1 MFELLFS
8 PFSYLS
14 ITWEKGLKSKRF
26 FDIGL
31 PIILSIFTVI
41 LLISL
46 RLCIE
51 KGTNIFNND
60 ITYYLSGFFQ
70 TIPGFYI
77 AGLAAIATLN
87 SDNMDVYMRGNPCP
101 KLNGKKIKRRLFL
114 AQLFS
119 YLTIGSLILFIL
131 TLVGRFAAS
140 INILKDVSTYSYY
153 FAYAVFCL
161 IYFYFFWQI
170 ILLTCLGLYYLGE
183 KIHYNDPKDMD
194 DREIVNDE

>member
-8 PFSYLS
+8 PFSYLK
-14 ITWEKGLKSKRF
+14 ITWERGLTSKRF

-31 PIILSIFTVI
+31 PIILSLITVI
-41 LLISL
+41 LLILL
-46 RLCIE
+46 RLNIE
-51 KGTNIFNND
+51 NGTNIFNND

-87 SDNMDVYMRGNPCP
+87 SDNMDVYMTDPCP
-101 KLNGKKIKRRLFL
+101 KLNGENVKRRLFL

-131 TLVGRFAAS
+131 TLIGRFAAS
-140 INILKDVSTYSYY
+140 INILQGVSVFTYY
-153 FAYAVFCL
+153 FTYAIFSL

-170 ILLTCLGLYYLGE
+170 MVLTCLGLYYLGE

>member
-8 PFSYLS
+8 PFSYLK
-14 ITWEKGLKSKRF
+14 ITWERGLTSKRF

-31 PIILSIFTVI
+31 PIILSLITVI
-41 LLISL
+41 LLILL
-46 RLCIE
+46 RLNIE
-51 KGTNIFNND
+51 NGTNIFNND

-87 SDNMDVYMRGNPCP
+87 SDNMDVYMTDPCP
-101 KLNGKKIKRRLFL
+101 RLNGEKVKRRLFL

-131 TLVGRFAAS
+131 TLIGRFAAS
-140 INILKDVSTYSYY
+140 INILQGVSVFTYY
-153 FAYAVFCL
+153 FTYAIFSL

-170 ILLTCLGLYYLGE
+170 MVLTCLGLYYLGE
-183 KIHYNDPKDMD
+183 KIHYNDPKDVD

>member
-1 MFELLFS
+1 MLELLFFF
-8 PFSYLS
+8 FSYLK
-14 ITWEKGLKSKRF
+14 ITWETGFKSKRF

-31 PIILSIFTVI
+31 PLILSFITVTCLV
-41 LLISL
+41 LL
-46 RLCIE
+46 RFYIE

-60 ITYYLSGFFQ
+60 VTYYLSGFFQ

-87 SDNMDVYMRGNPCP
+87 SDNMDVYMRNPCP
-101 KLNGKKIKRRLFL
+101 LLNGEKVKRRLFL

-131 TLVGRFAAS
+131 TLIGRFSAS
-140 INILKDVSTYSYY
+140 INILKDVSIYIYY
-153 FAYAVFCL
+153 TLYAIFSF

-170 ILLTCLGLYYLGE
+170 MLLTCLGLYYLGE
-183 KIHYNDPKDMD
+183 KIHYNDPKDTD

>member
-8 PFSYLS
+8 PFSYLK
-14 ITWEKGLKSKRF
+14 ITWERGLTSKRF

-31 PIILSIFTVI
+31 PIILSLITVI
-41 LLISL
+41 LLILL
-46 RLCIE
+46 RFNIE
-51 KGTNIFNND
+51 NGTNIFNND

-87 SDNMDVYMRGNPCP
+87 SDNMDVYMTDPCP
-101 KLNGKKIKRRLFL
+101 KLNGEKVKRRLFL

-131 TLVGRFAAS
+131 TLIGRFAAS
-140 INILKDVSTYSYY
+140 INILQGVSVFTYY
-153 FAYAVFCL
+153 FTYAIFSL

-170 ILLTCLGLYYLGE
+170 MVLTCLGLYYLGE

>member
-8 PFSYLS
+8 PFSYLK
-14 ITWEKGLKSKRF
+14 ITWERGLTSKRF

-31 PIILSIFTVI
+31 PIILSLITVI
-41 LLISL
+41 LLILL
-46 RLCIE
+46 RLNIE
-51 KGTNIFNND
+51 NGTNIFNND

-87 SDNMDVYMRGNPCP
+87 SDNMDVYMTDPCP
-101 KLNGKKIKRRLFL
+101 KLNGEKVKRRLFL

-131 TLVGRFAAS
+131 TLIGRFAAS
-140 INILKDVSTYSYY
+140 INILQGVSVFTYY
-153 FAYAVFCL
+153 FTYAIFSL

-170 ILLTCLGLYYLGE
+170 MVLTCLGLYYLGE

>member
-8 PFSYLS
+8 PFSYLR
-14 ITWEKGLKSKRF
+14 ITWERGLTSKRF

-31 PIILSIFTVI
+31 PIILSLITVI
-41 LLISL
+41 LLILL
-46 RLCIE
+46 RLNIE
-51 KGTNIFNND
+51 NGTNIFNND

-87 SDNMDVYMRGNPCP
+87 SDNMDVYMTDPCP
-101 KLNGKKIKRRLFL
+101 KLNGEKVKRRLFL

-131 TLVGRFAAS
+131 TLIGRFAAS
-140 INILKDVSTYSYY
+140 INILQGVSVFTYY
-153 FAYAVFCL
+153 FTYAIFSL

-170 ILLTCLGLYYLGE
+170 MVLTCLGLYYLGE

>member
-8 PFSYLS
+8 PFSYLK
-14 ITWEKGLKSKRF
+14 ITWERGLTSKRF

-31 PIILSIFTVI
+31 PIILSLITVI
-41 LLISL
+41 LLVLL
-46 RLCIE
+46 RLNIE
-51 KGTNIFNND
+51 NGTNIFNND

-87 SDNMDVYMRGNPCP
+87 SDNMDVYMTDPCP
-101 KLNGKKIKRRLFL
+101 KLNGEKVKRRLFL

-131 TLVGRFAAS
+131 TLIGRFAAS
-140 INILKDVSTYSYY
+140 INILQGVSVFTYY
-153 FAYAVFCL
+153 FTYAIFSL

-170 ILLTCLGLYYLGE
+170 MVLTCLGLYYLGE

>member
-1 MFELLFS
+1 MLELLFS
-8 PFSYLS
+8 PFSYLK
-14 ITWEKGLKSKRF
+14 ITWETGFKSKRF

-31 PIILSIFTVI
+31 PLILSFITVTCLV
-41 LLISL
+41 LL
-46 RLCIE
+46 RFYIE

-60 ITYYLSGFFQ
+60 VTYYLSGFFQ

-87 SDNMDVYMRGNPCP
+87 SDNMDVYMRNPCP
-101 KLNGKKIKRRLFL
+101 LLNGEKVKRRLFL

-131 TLVGRFAAS
+131 TLIGRFSAS
-140 INILKDVSTYSYY
+140 INILKDVSIYIYY
-153 FAYAVFCL
+153 TLYAIFSF

-170 ILLTCLGLYYLGE
+170 MLLTCLGLYYLGE
-183 KIHYNDPKDMD
+183 KIHYNDPKDTD

>member
-1 MFELLFS
+1 MLELLFS
-8 PFSYLS
+8 PFSYLR
-14 ITWEKGLKSKRF
+14 ITWETGLKSKRF

-31 PIILSIFTVI
+31 PLILSLITVI
-41 LLISL
+41 CLVLL
-46 RLCIE
+46 RFYIE

-60 ITYYLSGFFQ
+60 VTYYLSGFFQ

-87 SDNMDVYMRGNPCP
+87 SDNMDVYMRNPCP
-101 KLNGKKIKRRLFL
+101 LLKGEKVKRRLFL

-131 TLVGRFAAS
+131 TLIGRFAAS
-140 INILKDVSTYSYY
+140 INILKGVSIYTYYSL
-153 FAYAVFCL
+153 YALFSI

-170 ILLTCLGLYYLGE
+170 MLLTCLGLYYLGE
-183 KIHYNDPKDMD
+183 KIHYNDPKDTD

>member
-1 MFELLFS
+1 MLELLFS
-8 PFSYLS
+8 PFSYLK
-14 ITWEKGLKSKRF
+14 ITWETGFKSKRF

-31 PIILSIFTVI
+31 PLILSFITVTCLV
-41 LLISL
+41 LL
-46 RLCIE
+46 RFYIE

-60 ITYYLSGFFQ
+60 VTYYLSGFFQ

-87 SDNMDVYMRGNPCP
+87 SDNMDVYMRNPCP
-101 KLNGKKIKRRLFL
+101 LLNGEKVKRRLFL

-131 TLVGRFAAS
+131 TLIGRFSAS
-140 INILKDVSTYSYY
+140 INILKDVSVYIYY
-153 FAYAVFCL
+153 ILYAIFSF

-170 ILLTCLGLYYLGE
+170 MLLTCLGLYYLGE
-183 KIHYNDPKDMD
+183 KIHYNDPKDTD

>member
-1 MFELLFS
+1 MLELLFS
-8 PFSYLS
+8 PFSYLK
-14 ITWEKGLKSKRF
+14 ITWEKGLKSKKF

-31 PIILSIFTVI
+31 PIILSLITVTFLIF
-41 LLISL
+41 L
-46 RLCIE
+46 RFFIE
-51 KGTNIFNND
+51 NGTNIFNND
-60 ITYYLSGFFQ
+60 VTYYLSGFFQ

-87 SDNMDVYMRGNPCP
+87 SDNMDVYMRDPCP
-101 KLNGKKIKRRLFL
+101 KLKGEKVKRRLFL

-140 INILKDVSTYSYY
+140 INILKDVSIYTYY
-153 FAYAVFCL
+153 FFYAFFSL

-170 ILLTCLGLYYLGE
+170 MLLTCLGLYYLGE
-183 KIHYNDPKDMD
+183 KIHYNDPKDID

>member
-1 MFELLFS
+1 MN
-8 PFSYLS
+8 
-14 ITWEKGLKSKRF
+14 
-26 FDIGL
+26 
-31 PIILSIFTVI
+31 
-41 LLISL
+41 
-46 RLCIE
+46 IE
-51 KGTNIFNND
+51 NGTNIFNND

-87 SDNMDVYMRGNPCP
+87 SDNMDVYMTDPCP
-101 KLNGKKIKRRLFL
+101 KLNGEKVKRRLFL

-131 TLVGRFAAS
+131 TLIGRFAAS
-140 INILKDVSTYSYY
+140 INILQGVSVFTYY
-153 FAYAVFCL
+153 FTYAIFSL

-170 ILLTCLGLYYLGE
+170 MVLTCLGLYYLGE

>member
-8 PFSYLS
+8 PFSYLK
-14 ITWEKGLKSKRF
+14 ITWERGLTSKRF

-31 PIILSIFTVI
+31 PIILSLITVI
-41 LLISL
+41 LLILL
-46 RLCIE
+46 RFNIE
-51 KGTNIFNND
+51 NGTNIFNND

-87 SDNMDVYMRGNPCP
+87 SDNMDVYMTDPCP
-101 KLNGKKIKRRLFL
+101 KLNGEKVKRRLFL

-131 TLVGRFAAS
+131 TLIGRFAAS
-140 INILKDVSTYSYY
+140 MALLHKPICKG
-153 FAYAVFCL
+153 
-161 IYFYFFWQI
+161 FFSDI
-170 ILLTCLGLYYLGE
+170 IF
-183 KIHYNDPKDMD
+183 K
-194 DREIVNDE
+194 

>member
-8 PFSYLS
+8 PFSYLK
-14 ITWEKGLKSKRF
+14 ITWERGLTSKKF

-31 PIILSIFTVI
+31 PIILSLITVI
-41 LLISL
+41 LLILL
-46 RLCIE
+46 RLNIE
-51 KGTNIFNND
+51 NGTNIFNND

-87 SDNMDVYMRGNPCP
+87 SDNMDVYMTDPCP
-101 KLNGKKIKRRLFL
+101 KLNGEKVKRRLFL

-131 TLVGRFAAS
+131 TLIGRFAAS
-140 INILKDVSTYSYY
+140 INILQGVSVFTYY
-153 FAYAVFCL
+153 FTYAIFSL

-170 ILLTCLGLYYLGE
+170 MVLTCLGLYYLGE